1 MKINLLPP
9 EVKTELELEEKWKQ
23 VFLLGLLFLIFLIC
37 LSLILISI
45 NIYISGEADS
55 RKILLEQREKEFRTP
70 QTQALQK
77 NLATFNQ
84 TLSQLDLFYQK
95 QFNVSDVLEIV
106 SELLPAG
113 TYLTNLSCVPQ
124 VSTKGGWKTS
134 CSLSGFCPNRE
145 TLLDFKDRLEKEKS
159 FGEVSFPPA
168 SWVKP
173 ADINFS
179 VTFKAKGR

>member
-23 VFLLGLLFLIFLIC
+23 IFLLGLLSLIFLVC

-124 VSTKGGWKTS
+124 VSTKDGWKTS

-145 TLLDFKDRLEKEKS
+145 ILLDFKDRLEKEKS
-159 FGEVSFPPA
+159 FGEVSFPPV

-179 VTFKAKGR
+179 VTFKAKQ